1 MSQPPIGQTAMLPR
15 LLRVIVLFSCL
26 LGVGVAAVLRSDSG
40 AAFAGFVW
48 LKLTG
53 GYTIEDRVRMHADDV
68 AVRLRPKF
76 AAVGLVYPPDY
87 LAYVA
92 FKDEK
97 RLQVYA
103 RDAESAP
110 WRTVLEYPIL
120 GMSGTLGP
128 KLREGDMQVPEGIY
142 KAEFLNPNSRFHL
155 SIRLNYPNDFDAA
168 RARAEGRTNLGSNI
182 MIHGTSA
189 SVGCLAVGNQAA
201 EDLFI
206 LAALAGTDQVTIVI
220 SPTDFRRGD
229 AAVPVTSP
237 SWLPDLYREIAA
249 GLRRFPVGS

>member
-1 MSQPPIGQTAMLPR
+1 MPRFRTGQIATIPR
-15 LLRVIVLFSCL
+15 VVRVIVLSFCL
-26 LGVGVAAVLRSDSG
+26 LGVGVASALRTDWG

-48 LKLTG
+48 LKLIG
-53 GYTIEDRVRMHADDV
+53 GYTIEDRVRMHVDDV
-68 AVRLRPKF
+68 AIRLEPKF
-76 AAVGLVYPPDY
+76 AAAGLGYPPVH

-97 RLQVYA
+97 RLEVYA
-103 RDAESAP
+103 RETESAA
-110 WRTVLEYPIL
+110 WRKVVEYPIL
-120 GMSGTLGP
+120 GMSGSLGP

-142 KAEFLNPNSRFHL
+142 RAEFLNPNSRFHL
-155 SIRLNYPNDFDAA
+155 SIRLDYPNDFDAA
-168 RARAEGRTNLGSNI
+168 RARAESRTDLGSDI

-206 LAALAGTDQVTIVI
+206 LAALVGKDQVTILI

-237 SWLPDLYREIAA
+237 SWLPELYREIAA
-249 GLRRFPVGS
+249 GLRHFPVGS